1 MSFPQAQEG
10 MLEKQL
16 TAFFCIEKGGFF
28 LPEMF
33 FIKKVDKISKKCY
46 FEFRTNILGEIT

>member
-1 MSFPQAQEG
+1 MSFPQAQG
-10 MLEKQL
+10 MLKKQL
-16 TAFFCIEKGGFF
+16 TAIFCKKNGGFF

-46 FEFRTNILGEIT
+46 FVFRTNILGEIT

>member
-1 MSFPQAQEG
+1 MSFPQAQG
-10 MLEKQL
+10 MLKKQL

-46 FEFRTNILGEIT
+46 FVFRTNILGEIT